1 VPRRPGDHRREAQ
14 YNRRMRRVTPRFART
29 HPARPR
35 FGLRTLVS
43 VAGAVLGATAAAH
56 HSISGMYDN
65 ARQRTFEARVA
76 EFQFV
81 NPHPYVVV
89 AADPDATG
97 TEQRYK
103 LEMDNRHE
111 LVDIGISAETF
122 KAGDRVVVTGS
133 VSRTDPHSLYLWRLD
148 RATDG
153 LHYEQIGFDPHVSY
167 VRPQ

>member
-1 VPRRPGDHRREAQ
+1 
-14 YNRRMRRVTPRFART
+14 MRRVTARCT
-29 HPARPR
+29 HARPARQSLA
-35 FGLRTLVS
+35 LRTIVA
-43 VAGAVLGATAAAH
+43 VAGAVLGATAVAH
-56 HSISGMYDN
+56 HSVSGMYDN
-65 ARQRTFEARVA
+65 ARRTFEARIA

-89 AADPDATG
+89 TADPDSTG

-103 LEMDNRHE
+103 FEMDNRHE

-133 VSRTDPHSLYLWRLD
+133 VSRTDPHNLYLWRLD
-148 RATDG
+148 RAADG

-167 VRPQ
+167 VRPK

>member
-1 VPRRPGDHRREAQ
+1 
-14 YNRRMRRVTPRFART
+14 MRRVTAHFART
-29 HPARPR
+29 HLARLKAAQR
-35 FGLRTLVS
+35 MIVA
-43 VAGAVLGATAAAH
+43 VAGAVLGATAVAH
-56 HSISGMYDN
+56 HSVSGMYDN
-65 ARQRTFEARVA
+65 ARRTFEARVA

-81 NPHPYVVV
+81 NPHPFVVV

-103 LEMDNRHE
+103 FEMDNRHE

-133 VSRTDPHSLYLWRLD
+133 VSRTDPHNLYLWRLD
-148 RATDG
+148 RAADG

-167 VRPQ
+167 VRPK

>member
-1 VPRRPGDHRREAQ
+1 
-14 YNRRMRRVTPRFART
+14 MRRVTALFARNR
-29 HPARPR
+29 PARLKPA
-35 FGLRTLVS
+35 LRTIVA
-43 VAGAVLGATAAAH
+43 VAGAVLAAAAAAH

-65 ARQRTFEARVA
+65 AKQRTFEARVA

-89 AADPDATG
+89 TADPDSTG

-103 LEMDNRHE
+103 FEMDNRHE
-111 LVDIGISAETF
+111 LVDIGISADTF

-133 VSRTDPHSLYLWRLD
+133 VSRADPHNLYLWRLD
-148 RATDG
+148 RAADG

-167 VRPQ
+167 ARPK

>member
-1 VPRRPGDHRREAQ
+1 
-14 YNRRMRRVTPRFART
+14 MRRVTARFARIN
-29 HPARPR
+29 PARK
-35 FGLRTLVS
+35 GLALRTIAA
-43 VAGAVLGATAAAH
+43 VAGALLGATAAAH
-56 HSISGMYDN
+56 HSISSMYDN

-89 AADPDATG
+89 TADPDATG
-97 TEQRYK
+97 TEQRFK

-111 LVDIGISAETF
+111 LVDIGLSADTF

-133 VSRTDPHSLYLWRLD
+133 VSRTDAHNLYLWRLD
-148 RATDG
+148 RAADG

-167 VRPQ
+167 IRPQ

>member
-1 VPRRPGDHRREAQ
+1 
-14 YNRRMRRVTPRFART
+14 MRRVTPRFART
-29 HPARPR
+29 RPGWR
-35 FGLRTLVS
+35 YAASRTIVA
-43 VAGAVLGATAAAH
+43 VAGAVLGATAVAH

-65 ARQRTFEARVA
+65 AKQRTFEARIA

-89 AADPDATG
+89 AADLDATG

-111 LVDIGISAETF
+111 LVDIGIAADTF
-122 KAGDRVVVTGS
+122 RTGDRVVVTGS
-133 VSRTDPHSLYLWRLD
+133 VSRTDPHNLYLWRLD
-148 RATDG
+148 RAADG

-167 VRPQ
+167 VRGTP

>member
-1 VPRRPGDHRREAQ
+1 
-14 YNRRMRRVTPRFART
+14 MRRVIARCART
-29 HPARPR
+29 RSSSIGTA
-35 FGLRTLVS
+35 LQSLVA
-43 VAGAVLGATAAAH
+43 VAPMALGAAAAAH
-56 HSISGMYDN
+56 HSIGGMYDN
-65 ARQRTFEARVA
+65 AKQRTFEARVA

-89 AADPDATG
+89 AADPDSTG
-97 TEQRYK
+97 TEQRFK

-111 LVDIGISAETF
+111 LIDIGISADTF

-133 VSRTDPHSLYLWRLD
+133 VSRTDPHNLYLWRLD

-167 VRPQ
+167 ARPR

>member
-1 VPRRPGDHRREAQ
+1 
-14 YNRRMRRVTPRFART
+14 MRRVTARFALAR
-29 HPARPR
+29 PARLKAA
-35 FGLRTLVS
+35 LRPIVA
-43 VAGAVLGATAAAH
+43 VAGAVLCAAAVAH
-56 HSISGMYDN
+56 HSISSMYDN

-89 AADPDATG
+89 DADPDATG

-111 LVDIGISAETF
+111 LVDIGISATTF

-133 VSRTDPHSLYLWRLD
+133 RNRTSPNSFYLWRLD
-148 RATDG
+148 RAADG
-153 LHYEQIGFDPHVSY
+153 LHYEQIGFDSHVSY
-167 VRPQ
+167 ARP

>member
-1 VPRRPGDHRREAQ
+1 
-14 YNRRMRRVTPRFART
+14 MRRVTARFART
-29 HPARPR
+29 RPARLQPA
-35 FGLRTLVS
+35 LRTIVALV
-43 VAGAVLGATAAAH
+43 GTVLGATAAAH

-65 ARQRTFEARVA
+65 AKQRTFDARVA

-89 AADPDATG
+89 TADPDSTG

-122 KAGDRVVVTGS
+122 KAGDRVVVMGS
-133 VSRTDPHSLYLWRLD
+133 VSRTDPHNLYLWRLD
-148 RATDG
+148 RAADG
-153 LHYEQIGFDPHVSY
+153 LHYEQIGFDPHISY
-167 VRPQ
+167 IRPP

>member
-1 VPRRPGDHRREAQ
+1 
-14 YNRRMRRVTPRFART
+14 MRRVTARFART
-29 HPARPR
+29 RPAR
-35 FGLRTLVS
+35 LELAVRTIVA

-65 ARQRTFEARVA
+65 AKQRTFDARVA

-89 AADPDATG
+89 TADPDSTG

-103 LEMDNRHE
+103 FEMDNRHE
-111 LVDIGISAETF
+111 LVDIGLSADTF

-133 VSRTDPHSLYLWRLD
+133 VSRTDPRSLYLWRLD
-148 RATDG
+148 RAADG
-153 LHYEQIGFDPHVSY
+153 LHYEQIGFDPHISY
-167 VRPQ
+167 LRPQ

>member
-1 VPRRPGDHRREAQ
+1 
-14 YNRRMRRVTPRFART
+14 MRRVTARSA
-29 HPARPR
+29 HARPARPKAA
-35 FGLRTLVS
+35 LRTIVA
-43 VAGAVLGATAAAH
+43 VAGAVLGMTAAAH

-65 ARQRTFEARVA
+65 AKQRTFEARVA

-89 AADPDATG
+89 TADPDATG

-103 LEMDNRHE
+103 FEMDNRHE

-133 VSRTDPHSLYLWRLD
+133 VNRTSPLSFYLWRLD
-148 RATDG
+148 RAADG

-167 VRPQ
+167 VRPK

>member
-1 VPRRPGDHRREAQ
+1 MGRGTSD
-14 YNRRMRRVTPRFART
+14 FARRAAAAK
-29 HPARPR
+29 P
-35 FGLRTLVS
+35 GLRSIVALIS
-43 VAGAVLGATAAAH
+43 VALAATAAAH
-56 HSISGMYDN
+56 HSISSMYDN
-65 ARQRTFEARVA
+65 ARQRTFDARVA

-89 AADPDATG
+89 AADPDGTG
-97 TEQRYK
+97 ADQRYK

-133 VSRTDPHSLYLWRLD
+133 VSRTDPHNLYLWRLD
-148 RATDG
+148 RAADG

-167 VRPQ
+167 TRPRPGGTK

>member
-1 VPRRPGDHRREAQ
+1 
-14 YNRRMRRVTPRFART
+14 MRRVTLRFARS
-29 HPARPR
+29 
-35 FGLRTLVS
+35 RTLVA
-43 VAGAVLGATAAAH
+43 VAGALLGGAAAAH

-65 ARQRTFEARVA
+65 AHRRTFEARVA

-89 AADPDATG
+89 TADPDTTG
-97 TEQRYK
+97 AEQRYK

-133 VSRTDPHSLYLWRLD
+133 VSRTDAHNLYLWQLD
-148 RATDG
+148 RAADG
-153 LHYEQIGFDPHVSY
+153 LHYEQIGFDPHIRY
-167 VRPQ
+167 DRPQ

>member
-1 VPRRPGDHRREAQ
+1 MVA
-14 YNRRMRRVTPRFART
+14 
-29 HPARPR
+29 
-35 FGLRTLVS
+35 L
-43 VAGAVLGATAAAH
+43 AGAVLAATAAPH
-56 HSISGMYDN
+56 HSISSMYDN

-76 EFQFV
+76 DFQFV

-89 AADPDATG
+89 AADPDGTG
-97 TEQRYK
+97 ADQRYK

-133 VSRTDPHSLYLWRLD
+133 VSRTDPHNLYLWKLD
-148 RATDG
+148 RAADG

-167 VRPQ
+167 ARPK

>member
-1 VPRRPGDHRREAQ
+1 
-14 YNRRMRRVTPRFART
+14 MRRVITRFACT
-29 HPARPR
+29 GPARLEAA
-35 FGLRTLVS
+35 LRAI
-43 VAGAVLGATAAAH
+43 VAVASAVLAAAAAAH

-65 ARQRTFEARVA
+65 AKQRTFEARVA

-81 NPHPYVVV
+81 NPHPFVIVT
-89 AADPDATG
+89 ADPDTTG

-111 LVDIGISAETF
+111 LVDIGITADTF

-133 VSRTDPHSLYLWRLD
+133 VSRADAHSFYLWRLD
-148 RATDG
+148 RAADG

-167 VRPQ
+167 VRPK

>member
-1 VPRRPGDHRREAQ
+1 
-14 YNRRMRRVTPRFART
+14 MRRVTDRFARVRL
-29 HPARPR
+29 ARPKAA
-35 FGLRTLVS
+35 LRTAVAM
-43 VAGAVLGATAAAH
+43 AGAVLAFAAAAH

-81 NPHPYVVV
+81 NPHPFVVV

-97 TEQRYK
+97 TEQRFK

-111 LVDIGISAETF
+111 LVDIGISADTF

-133 VSRTDPHSLYLWRLD
+133 VSRTDPLNLYLWKLD
-148 RATDG
+148 RAADG

-167 VRPQ
+167 VRPR